1 MSDDFYEKLEKAR
14 DVLKTLLRWAVV
26 SVLSF
31 AYWLFL
37 LLLISLFLLNI
48 WKVEFNDLLHYSI
61 VLAVIT
67 AIVYAVYL
75 IRSEVQENKKYKRL
89 KGE

>member
-14 DVLKTLLRWAVV
+14 DVLKSLLQWAVV
-26 SVLSF
+26 SVFSF

-48 WKVEFNDLLHYSI
+48 WDVEFDDLLRYSI

-67 AIVYAVYL
+67 AIAYAVYL
-75 IRSEVQENKKYKRL
+75 IRREVQENKKYKRL
-89 KGE
+89 KGK